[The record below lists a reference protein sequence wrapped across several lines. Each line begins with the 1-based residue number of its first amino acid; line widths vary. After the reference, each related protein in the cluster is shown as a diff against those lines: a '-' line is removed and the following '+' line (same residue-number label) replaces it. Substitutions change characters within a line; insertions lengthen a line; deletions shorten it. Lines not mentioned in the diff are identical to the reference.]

1 MPPEARSSA
10 DPNSPALLDSVAP
23 GWNRRGYLNFDPRY
37 QPFCFNPK
45 LWSKKARGWR
55 WNTWNSSLPIC
66 HALRLTQF
74 PWVMNKWS
82 GRPLDHHLNS
92 SFPRLLWS
100 VPHSFPAIIHAH
112 TNKWAVYTRS
122 CSSEGAKGMLILK
135 AYAQKLHARSF
146 SLRWCFPGFCLHE
159 VLSATF
165 LHKINKEVLDVA
177 QLDHHQDSS
186 RDVLFPYIIST
197 LICSHPFH
205 QFSGKLKDTVGHLQ
219 VSLAKEPLLL

>member
-122 CSSEGAKGMLILK
+122 CSSEDAKGMLILK
-135 AYAQKLHARSF
+135 LTRKNYTPAVLAYADAFQGSAYTRSLVPPSYTKLTRRFWTWLNWITIKIVVEMYF
-146 SLRWCFPGFCLHE
+146 SP
-159 VLSATF
+159 
-165 LHKINKEVLDVA
+165 I
-177 QLDHHQDSS
+177 
-186 RDVLFPYIIST
+186 
-197 LICSHPFH
+197 
-205 QFSGKLKDTVGHLQ
+205 
-219 VSLAKEPLLL
+219 